1 MKILPLL
8 TTLVTLLLLSAPGW
22 AKPLVVTSIRP
33 LTMIVQAIGGDQIE
47 VKQLLPDTEEPHH
60 YSLRISDKLLLN
72 QADLVIW
79 VGPELESFLVRA
91 ISSLNPEKVITAISL
106 ADIRSSKAGGSID
119 PHIWLNPNNGTVIA
133 TEVSNW
139 LAAHF
144 PKFREDMLTSQQRFR
159 AETRATTGAISQR
172 LLAVKDLK
180 ILVDHDA
187 FSHFFNT
194 FDIQQVGALKTTSG
208 LATGVGNLQTV
219 LSGAEFDCIVSEPQ
233 SDHARVETMAART
246 SAQTVVI
253 DPLGAN
259 VSGTANDYLTLLQDI
274 AASLESCL
282 PLSLPQEASP

>member
-159 AETRATTGAISQR
+159 TETLATTGLISQR
-172 LLAVKDLK
+172 LLSVKGLK
-180 ILVDHDA
+180 MLVDHDA

>member
-159 AETRATTGAISQR
+159 TETLATTGLISQR
-172 LLAVKDLK
+172 LLSVKGLK
-180 ILVDHDA
+180 MLVDHDA

-282 PLSLPQEASP
+282 PRSLPQEASP